1 MMAGTSISVRWAAP
15 SSSIIHCAREL
26 ARRGHNVTVHTP
38 CIEVVE
44 HESVLWKP
52 LNHPPQAGCDLYVA
66 VQQPRL
72 LGFVRRPKRRAIWVL
87 WPSNQLRHYKKIGR
101 MWRYRPVPVLESRYQ
116 VERYSR
122 LLPGRDRQIIIPL
135 GLADDV
141 RGRGVSAT
149 VPVRRAIFASNPQ
162 RNLRRLVEIWATFIL
177 PRVPDAVLDVFGI
190 NALRSGEDA
199 WKSWEGGVLPHGL
212 PQYVKEFRPGS
223 SYGQSPRSHRGDASL
238 PNDPVS
244 WSQVRSVLP
253 VTRGGAGPGVTGGY
267 RACGGATGARHRRRY
282 RISSLRPRAIC
293 ASRGL
298 TLYG

>member
-1 MMAGTSISVRWAAP
+1 MASIVIADSTAPYDGRDLDQRLLGGTEL
-15 SSSIIHCAREL
+15 SIIHCAREL

-101 MWRYRPVPVLESRYQ
+101 MWRYRPVPVLESHIRWNATRASFPAAIGKLSFHS
-116 VERYSR
+116 V
-122 LLPGRDRQIIIPL
+122 LLTTLGGEAFLRRFLCGARSSPRFPAQSSSPRGNLGNIHSPARARRCAGRVRHQRASIW
-135 GLADDV
+135 
-141 RGRGVSAT
+141 RGR
-149 VPVRRAIFASNPQ
+149 
-162 RNLRRLVEIWATFIL
+162 LEI
-177 PRVPDAVLDVFGI
+177 V
-190 NALRSGEDA
+190 
-199 WKSWEGGVLPHGL
+199 EGGVLPYGL
-212 PQYVKEFRPGS
+212 PQYVKDPSGFILRS
-223 SYGQSPRSHRGDASL
+223 VAKSHRGDASL

-253 VTRGGAGPGVTGGY
+253 VTR
-267 RACGGATGARHRRRY
+267 
-282 RISSLRPRAIC
+282 
-293 ASRGL
+293 
-298 TLYG
+298 